1 MAYQFPDSG
10 QQVVKQLNT
19 LNGVN
24 LGENDVI
31 TETTAT
37 TVKVTGINKYHNSVT
52 VNNPKRDFNEL
63 FPQGII
69 LRVSGLA
76 TMSGADALSLVSEK
90 CGFTFDRSIFTDES
104 LATTWEISWNVYTS
118 QFALVAKE
126 DNLDWTGTLYISLYD
141 KLPGTLVTFGHTSTF
156 FSPWPDSEFFA
167 AFTHTGTGVGRV
179 FMAKP
184 YDNATTKKN
193 WFLLVQLTT
202 QNEGAQFDFDF
213 AGYVSDAPLLLEQPT
228 VTVGEKQYVVLYTLN
243 GGTTWHVKQIDAS
256 LYRRDVIAVALG
268 RYFDTF
274 EFGLLSQRHAE
285 FLKGNTVADDTSTA
299 VIAKSGQLQHRR
311 VPSDVLDGR
320 YDVINHSTR
329 AEAANA
335 QLHALIVSGAD
346 TDPLK
351 KQYDAIVRR
360 FIGRYDISPDDEH
373 WIQQRALSAR
383 QATIPGIGSQAA
395 DGELPTTVGH
405 HNVAITFTNGVGQIP
420 RDTTYY
426 GDKLLVVNQVYT
438 GKLARNY
445 GSLTPYLAST
455 DQYNPTVS
463 GLDPRRT
470 GQQYEIK
477 QYGTVSG
484 RLHDGKGND
493 LGPCSTDDIGKITLT
508 DTSVNGELNVSWLSL
523 EGEYAA
529 TANDAI
535 IDHLLGTTI
544 APCFYA
550 GSSDSVGWLAEG
562 VGWTTYSSL
571 GFNNALYA
579 YNNLMRR
586 IVKAV
591 TQANQTP
598 FIRTN
603 PGTTTADGEGF
614 IDFSSYSHNHDAF
627 SVNRTL
633 DGVLTVAGKCGND
646 APVITVSNI
655 PTKLSADSELVFEFG
670 EKLDASYADYT
681 KRFPLISLCLTD
693 SSTGKAYRLNIEV
706 RSKEIV
712 EYRYRIGDIL
722 KNALGFAN
730 DSSSRVGWT
739 TLRADDLSGHSGS
752 MADYVFTDIPGYG
765 PTMGVRYTTMV
776 GTSSVS
782 FGYRLRAKTV
792 PRTIKCRSTMK
803 LQVEL
808 RDVENWKWTSSVP
821 VPDTN
826 QWIDLPCTWVL
837 DETQPYHQDNET
849 RPTVPATTRKDGS
862 TYARIN
868 LSFSNLDS
876 SVTIESGSRIE
887 IAWVNTPQPVTIPNT
902 IVLDKLEIRQETNFF
917 YGSGWS
923 YLQRIGSV
931 RFENPAAS
939 NLYTPGIVPY
949 LDEAVPLCG
958 SVNPLERLCYPGYQ
972 YPHLFLHNDYLTIDE
987 RKEIIKN
994 VVTFW
999 CDTQSYYASIFGV
1012 TGPVAC
1018 AYVWDRWDTPTY
1030 LRRGFSMMHFGD
1042 KYIRSEHQA
1051 HSLLAAA
1058 KLKWYANDLYD
1069 TGVDKFIQPWL
1080 TYLSDYIMDHDG
1092 EIPTQFNE
1100 DGTVH
1105 SSGESCNPGIWG
1117 LWLLA
1122 MCYLLDQ
1129 DQGNAAAGL
1138 IAETCYQKLRKTVIN
1153 NYTVADVM
1161 NGAWSPDPDTNNNGA
1176 KGEYYGRW
1184 TAYTT
1189 VALNYYRTF
1198 LDSGRITAMLPATD
1212 TADIDQMFNG
1222 ERVPVSIGDGKPSFS
1237 LLTAPMVFD
1246 SNTIAID
1253 LIRKLGLGVIVEYG
1267 GVNDDVAKA
1276 ICNAIVKYYGDGVD
1290 NDKLVSSFGRR
1301 LVTNHDLKRNQVI
1314 LTLTDELPDLT
1325 FTGDIVLYLQ

>member
-10 QQVVKQLNT
+10 QEVVKQLNT

-24 LGENDVI
+24 LGENDVT

-37 TVKVTGINKYHNSVT
+37 TVKVTGINKYHNSVM

-141 KLPGTLVTFGHTSTF
+141 KLPGTFSTFGHTSTS
-156 FSPWPDSEFFA
+156 FSPWPDTEFFA

-184 YDNATTKKN
+184 YERNTPRKN
-193 WFLLVQLTT
+193 WFILAQLTT

-213 AGYVSDAPLLLEQPT
+213 AGYIVDAPLLLEQPT

-256 LYRRDVIAVALG
+256 LYRRDVIAIALG

-285 FLKGNTVADDTSTA
+285 FLKNNTVTDDETTA

-320 YDVINHSTR
+320 YDVVNYSAR
-329 AEAANA
+329 AEATNA
-335 QLHALIVSGAD
+335 QLYALIISAAEAD
-346 TDPLK
+346 TLK
-351 KQYDAIVRR
+351 NQYDAIIRR

-373 WIQQRALSAR
+373 WIQQRSLSAR
-383 QATIPGIGSQAA
+383 QASITGVGSPAT

-420 RDTTYY
+420 HDTTHY

-438 GKLARNY
+438 GKLIRNY

-455 DQYNPTVS
+455 NQYNPTVT
-463 GLDPRRT
+463 GLDPRRP
-470 GQQYEIK
+470 GQQYEIRH
-477 QYGTVSG
+477 YGTVHG
-484 RLHDGKGND
+484 RFHDGKGND
-493 LGPCSTDDIGKITLT
+493 LGPCSTDDIGKIILT

-523 EGEYAA
+523 EGECDVK
-529 TANDAI
+529 TNDAI
-535 IDHLLGTTI
+535 IDHLLGAAI
-544 APCFYA
+544 APCFYT
-550 GSSDSVGWLAEG
+550 GSSDSVGWLAENFA
-562 VGWTTYSSL
+562 WAAYSSL

-591 TQANQTP
+591 TQASQTS

-603 PGTTTADGEGF
+603 PGTTTANGEGF
-614 IDFSSYSHNHDAF
+614 IDFSSYSHIHDAF
-627 SVNRTL
+627 SINRTL
-633 DGVLTVAGKCGND
+633 DGVFTIAGRYGND
-646 APVITVSNI
+646 APMVSISNI
-655 PTKLSADSELVFEFG
+655 STKLSADSELVLELG

-681 KRFPLISLCLTD
+681 RRFPLIGLRLTD
-693 SSTGKAYRLNIEV
+693 SSTGKRYQLRIEV

-722 KNALGFAN
+722 KNVLGYA
-730 DSSSRVGWT
+730 DDYGSKAGWT
-739 TLRADDLSGHSGS
+739 TLNASDYSSHSGS

-765 PTMGVRYTTMV
+765 PSMGVRYTTMA

-782 FGYRLRAKTV
+782 FGFRLRAKTV
-792 PRTIKCRSTMK
+792 PRTITCRSTMK
-803 LQVEL
+803 LQIKL
-808 RDVENWKWTSSVP
+808 RDVENWDWTSSVP

-826 QWIDLPCTWVL
+826 QWNDLPCTWVL
-837 DETQPYHQDNET
+837 DETQPYHQDSET
-849 RPTVPATTRKDGS
+849 RPTEPFATRKDGN
-862 TYARIN
+862 TYVSLN
-868 LSFSNLDS
+868 LSFSNPDNNA
-876 SVTIESGSRIE
+876 TIEYGSHIE
-887 IAWVNTPQPVTIPNT
+887 IAWVNTPQPVSIPNT
-902 IVLDKLEIRQETNFF
+902 IVLDALEISQETNYY

-923 YLQRIGSV
+923 YLKRIGSV
-931 RFENPAAS
+931 RFENTAAKD
-939 NLYTPGIVPY
+939 LYTPGIVPY
-949 LDEAVPLCG
+949 LDEAIPLCG

-972 YPHLFLHNDYLTIDE
+972 YPHLFLYNDYLSIDE
-987 RKEIIKN
+987 RKKIIKN
-994 VVTFW
+994 TVAFW
-999 CDTQSYYASIFGV
+999 RDTQSYYASVFGV
-1012 TGPVAC
+1012 TGPVAG

-1030 LRRGFSMMHFGD
+1030 LRRGFSMLHFGD
-1042 KYIRSEHQA
+1042 KYMRSEHQA
-1051 HSLLAAA
+1051 HSLLAAV
-1058 KLKWYANDLYD
+1058 KLKWYAKDLFD

-1080 TYLSDYIMDHDG
+1080 TYLSDYIMSHDG

-1100 DGTVH
+1100 DGTVL
-1105 SSGESCNPGIWG
+1105 SSSETCNPGIWG

-1129 DQGNAAAGL
+1129 DQSNADAGL
-1138 IAETCYQKLRKTVIN
+1138 IAETCYQKLRKNVIN

-1161 NGAWSPDPDTNNNGA
+1161 NGAWSPDPDTDNNGA

-1184 TAYTT
+1184 SAYIIA
-1189 VALNYYRTF
+1189 ALKYYQVF
-1198 LDSGRITAMLPATD
+1198 LDSGKITLMLPATD
-1212 TADIDQMFNG
+1212 TADIDQMFNS

-1253 LIRKLGLGVIVEYG
+1253 LIRKLGLGVVVEYG